1 MVYDIPGVNANLSGP
16 TGFTPPRFDPRA
28 PTTFLDPVAL
38 NYVVDDVTGDGRADL
53 LVSFIDQPPSAYPFQ
68 TRIHGSVIRLHPG
81 TVDGFA
87 EIPLWEIDSPTI
99 VTHAL
104 AIQADGDP
112 ELDLVVLAADQIVG
126 YEYSGLKD
134 AWNRFYIFDEV
145 SSSAPMPRRLAPS
158 VQEEV
163 KNYKPM
169 RFDDVDGD
177 GHDDLLLR
185 YDPVVLVLSSAAG
198 YDLSQPWTTLDTHLD
213 PGSGNGLY
221 LPAVFAHDFDAD
233 GKLDVAVGTQ
243 YYDGQKYRYRLF
255 VWFADAPEGPT
266 DTSDTG
272 ASTATTGDT
281 GSTLADTGAPTP
293 AACGCAATSGG
304 GSALWLGLVAWAVR
318 RRSSTLEL
326 AADTFAR

>member
-1 MVYDIPGVNANLSGP
+1 M
-16 TGFTPPRFDPRA
+16 
-28 PTTFLDPVAL
+28 
-38 NYVVDDVTGDGRADL
+38 
-53 LVSFIDQPPSAYPFQ
+53 
-68 TRIHGSVIRLHPG
+68 IRLHPG

-87 EIPLWEIDSPTI
+87 EIPLWELNSPTI

-104 AIQADGDP
+104 AMQADDDP
-112 ELDLVVLAADQIVG
+112 ELDLVVLAGDEVTN
-126 YEYSGLKD
+126 YEFIGFEN
-134 AWNRFYIFDEV
+134 APNRYYIFDEV
-145 SSSAPMPRRLAPS
+145 SSSAPLPRRLAPS
-158 VQEEV
+158 VQEEFRS
-163 KNYKPM
+163 YTPI

-177 GHDDLLLR
+177 GYDDLLLR
-185 YDPVVLVLSSAAG
+185 YEPVVLVLSSAAG
-198 YDLSQPWTTLDTHLD
+198 YDLSQPWTTLDTRLD
-213 PGSGNGLY
+213 PDRKNGLL

-243 YYDGQKYRYRLF
+243 YYDGLKYRYHLF

-293 AACGCAATSGG
+293 AACGCAATSSG

-318 RRSSTLEL
+318 RRSSTLRL
-326 AADTFAR
+326 AATTVAC